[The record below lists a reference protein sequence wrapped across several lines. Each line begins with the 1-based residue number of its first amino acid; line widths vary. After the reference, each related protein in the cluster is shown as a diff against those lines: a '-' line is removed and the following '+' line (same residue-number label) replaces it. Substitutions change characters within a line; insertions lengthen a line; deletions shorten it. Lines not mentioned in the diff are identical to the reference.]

1 MASLSPVGSH
11 QLSIYMY
18 MHARHSKTKAEVFAK
33 VPIQNLHY
41 GSEENQEG
49 DHGASGRFTRGRGFA
64 TVFIDHGT
72 SGRPTIHYAAVS
84 NLGFSVVLSLAV
96 QRQSSMPHTEL
107 AAHIR
112 PFVTI

>member
-1 MASLSPVGSH
+1 
-11 QLSIYMY
+11 MY

-64 TVFIDHGT
+64 TVLIDHGA
-72 SGRPTIHYAAVS
+72 SGRFTRGRMVKFKCANPNGSSLSPVMLAS
-84 NLGFSVVLSLAV
+84 CMVV
-96 QRQSSMPHTEL
+96 EL
-107 AAHIR
+107 WIGRNA
-112 PFVTI
+112 TDE